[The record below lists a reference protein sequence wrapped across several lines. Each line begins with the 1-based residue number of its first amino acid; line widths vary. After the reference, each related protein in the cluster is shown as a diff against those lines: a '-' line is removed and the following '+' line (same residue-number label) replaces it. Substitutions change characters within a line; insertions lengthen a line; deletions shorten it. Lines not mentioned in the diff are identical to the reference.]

1 MKPVHANLAKKRF
14 QRTNNIVSA
23 KICLDSGCSA
33 TESCTRTTTE
43 VFVRGTV
50 PKACE
55 GHQTLKICK
64 ETGKIANEYCT
75 DVEEQTFLVKPP
87 KEETNLWKT
96 DEGDKY
102 NIPTETCDKH
112 KAPEEVEMINIVGK
126 KITDAKKLLED
137 LGLKVEVKFEENKDK
152 DDGIVL
158 TQSVKE
164 KEKVEV
170 GKTITLTVSKKVEVI
185 TNTEV
190 PDKNNT
196 IDGNTTGGNTT
207 SGGNTTGGN
216 TASGENTGSN
226 GKTNSGENTTS
237 GDKTNTQNK
246 P

>member
-33 TESCTRTTTE
+33 TESCERTTTE
-43 VFVRGTV
+43 IFVRGTV

-64 ETGKIANEYCT
+64 ETGKIANDYCT
-75 DVEEQTFLVKPP
+75 DVEEQTFLVKPS

-102 NIPTETCDKH
+102 NIPTETCDVH
-112 KAPEEVEMINIVGK
+112 KAPEQVEMINVVGK
-126 KITDAKKLLED
+126 KLADAKKLIED
-137 LGLKVEVKFEENKDK
+137 LGLKVEIEYKENKDK

-164 KEKVEV
+164 KDKVEI

-196 IDGNTTGGNTT
+196 TDGNTTGGNTT
-207 SGGNTTGGN
+207 SGGT
-216 TASGENTGSN
+216 
-226 GKTNSGENTTS
+226 
-237 GDKTNTQNK
+237 TNTQNTQQSNTTSTTSGNSTVDK
-246 P
+246 NQTVN